1 MIEFSKKNKVTAIN
15 VSIWKIVKEYVWWTL
30 GGKPDKHWVGVSNG
44 DKNETR

>member
-15 VSIWKIVKEYVWWTL
+15 VSIWRIMWEYIFWAL
-30 GGKPDKHWVGVSNG
+30 GGKPDKHWIGVSRG